1 MFSRVLCLD
10 AEWAPTD
17 DYPGRYAGPHIRL
30 SQHGRHRSKAG
41 RFLKIRGRE
50 TLQTDI
56 LCKALII
63 AKNESELYPNI
74 RESVSAILFLGTPHQ
89 GSPTADYASIL
100 SQIANIFV
108 IGIQA
113 SRYTGPIR
121 TDLLKSLRAN
131 EKELVR
137 IAEDFRV
144 HTATIK
150 ITSFIEQK
158 TMQGLNERVC
168 SHVKSHEIYTDRR

>member
-1 MFSRVLCLD
+1 MTIQEDTRALIFVCHSMGGIVVKQVGFRRFEVARHSRL
-10 AEWAPTD
+10 
-17 DYPGRYAGPHIRL
+17 I
-30 SQHGRHRSKAG
+30 S
-41 RFLKIRGRE
+41 
-50 TLQTDI
+50 

-100 SQIANIFV
+100 SQIANVFV

-113 SRYTGPIR
+113 SRFAGPIR
-121 TDLLKSLRAN
+121 TDLLKSLRAS
-131 EKELVR
+131 EKELLR

-168 SHVKSHEIYTDRR
+168 SHVKSHEIYTDSR